1 MHIKTSRTPTRLA
14 PARAGYT
21 LAGLLPFIACVP
33 AEAVE
38 FSFLDDEV
46 HGSLDTTVSY
56 GQLWRVQGRDKSN
69 DDINANDGNRNFDP
83 GLVSSVYKITS
94 ELETSYRNYGLFLRA
109 SGFYDSRIMNEHTD
123 YNHNNTPAQPSQSSP
138 DNRHFTRA
146 TRRNA
151 GSDVQILDAYVRG
164 DWELAGK
171 PVAGRLGRQ
180 VFNWGEGLFY
190 RGGVNT
196 TNPID
201 AAQFR
206 LPGAELKE
214 VLMPVEALNVSV
226 GLTDNLSMES
236 FYQFNWKE
244 TAIDPVGTYFAET
257 DLFAKGGHSAYATV
271 PQLRAVSALH
281 QGLSAL
287 GVGGLQGGPG
297 LDGNGN
303 LKVASIGPDINARDD
318 GQFGVAF
325 RYNAEQLNNTEFGFY
340 FVNYHSKEPTVHA
353 DLGAYK
359 GLNMA
364 QIKGAAAPGVQQQVA
379 QAMGIS
385 VAQLQAAIAA
395 NPTGQAARAYQATLQ
410 SAADGVAALDVA
422 NQVRGRR
429 EYAED
434 IRMFGVSFNT
444 RVGEAALFG
453 ELAYRPN
460 MPIGIGTTGDLL
472 DDLLTQAGKLANG
485 EVVNIGGQYVRLGDE
500 VKSSER
506 VQMFNAS
513 LGTLYNFGPR
523 LGFDGVTAVAEVAS
537 EHLRGSSLQYT
548 AFDGT
553 RRYYSSRANA
563 AYAVGFGDDAQITRD
578 AYGATLML
586 MGTWNNVLGG
596 MNVTPFVTYKDD
608 FRGNSHQTGNF
619 IEGRK
624 AYSVGVKASYQ
635 NRLEGELQYT
645 EFYGAGQKNATRDRD
660 NLGFNVKYSF

>member
-1 MHIKTSRTPTRLA
+1 MRITTPGAVLPLA

-21 LAGLLPFIACVP
+21 LAGLLPLLACMP

-38 FSFLDDEV
+38 FSFLEDELR
-46 HGSLDTTVSY
+46 GSLDTTLSY
-56 GQLWRVQGRDKSN
+56 GQLWRVQGRDKNN

-94 ELETSYRNYGLFLRA
+94 ELETSYKNYGLFVRA
-109 SGFYDSRIMNEHTD
+109 SGFYDSRIMDGKTD
-123 YNHNNTPAQPSQSSP
+123 YTHNNSPVQPSQNYP
-138 DNRHFTRA
+138 NDRHFSRGTRDH
-146 TRRNA
+146 A
-151 GSDVQILDAYVRG
+151 GSGLEVLDAYVRG
-164 DWELAGK
+164 DWDVGGK
-171 PVAGRLGRQ
+171 PVSGRLGRQ

-196 TNPID
+196 TNPIN

-214 VLMPVEALNVSV
+214 VLMPVEAINFSV

-244 TAIDPVGTYFAET
+244 TAIDPVGTYFADT
-257 DLFAKGGHSAYATV
+257 DLFAKGGHSAYAPV
-271 PQLRAVSALH
+271 PQLAPLGGLY
-281 QGLSAL
+281 QGLSAV
-287 GVGGLQGGPG
+287 GAGGLQGGQVV
-297 LDGNGN
+297 DAHGN

-340 FVNYHSKEPTVHA
+340 FVNYHSKEPTIHA

-359 GLNMA
+359 GLKTA
-364 QIKGAAAPGVQQQVA
+364 ELAAAAAPAVQAQVA
-379 QAMGIS
+379 EKLGIS
-385 VAQLQAAIAA
+385 REQLQQILAN
-395 NPTGQAARAYQATLQ
+395 NPTGQEAQAYQSSLTQAVGGLAT
-410 SAADGVAALDVA
+410 LDVA

-444 RVGEAALFG
+444 RVGEAAVFG

-460 MPIGIGTTGDLL
+460 MPIGVATTGDLV
-472 DDLLTQAGKLANG
+472 DDLMSQAPQLAAG
-485 EVVNIGGQYVRLGDE
+485 QVVNIGGQYVKLGDE

-563 AYAVGFGDDAQITRD
+563 GYKAGFGDGAQVTPD

-586 MGTWNNVLGG
+586 VGTWNNLIGG
-596 MNVTPFVTYKDD
+596 ANVSPFVTYKDD
-608 FRGNSHQTGNF
+608 FKGNSHQTGNF

-624 AYSVGVKASYQ
+624 AYSVGVKANYQ
-635 NRLEGELQYT
+635 NRFEGELQYT
-645 EFYGAGQKNATRDRD
+645 EFYGGGRSNVVRDRD
-660 NLGFNVKYSF
+660 NVGFNVKYSF